1 MTTTRGMRRVAVV
14 TVMAT
19 TLGAC
24 EFISPVETNPN
35 TVPEATVDQLF
46 TGAQVISYFLGT
58 GGLSRIAAIWTQQMA
73 GTDRQFATFDSYTI
87 TDADFEDEFNALYTQ
102 GGLID
107 IREGIRQAEE
117 AGRPAYAGIL
127 KIHEAYLVGMH
138 ASFFGDIPYREAVTP
153 GIEDPVLDD
162 QAQVYGDVQALLDEA
177 ITDLAAGGIGP
188 GAVDKNF
195 GGDVAAWTAVARTL
209 KARFYMH
216 TAEVGGAAAYTAA
229 RDAVLAGGISTAAG
243 SWRARFNAANPERNM
258 WAQFM
263 IDRSGYVASG
273 DYLLPLMTANADPR
287 RSIYFSE
294 ASAGV
299 YTPRV
304 SLLSETGDGNDT
316 YDIPLVT
323 CAENYFILAEA
334 YYQLGGAANEI
345 LARAA
350 GRDALACEEATHG
363 LAADALGSASAFPVT
378 LTGAALLAEIMEQKY
393 IAQFLVTDAYNDYK
407 RTCLP
412 DINERVGGMPGRLF
426 YAQQERLSNSNVP
439 PTGVDPNDK
448 DNDTDPAPCP

>member
-1 MTTTRGMRRVAVV
+1 
-14 TVMAT
+14 MAT

-24 EFISPVETNPN
+24 EFISPVDANPN

-58 GGLSRIAAIWTQQMA
+58 GGLSRIASIWTQQMA
-73 GTDRQFATFDSYTI
+73 GVDRQFATFDAYTI

-107 IREGIRQAEE
+107 IREGIRQAED
-117 AGRPAYAGIL
+117 AGRTAYAGIL

-138 ASFFGDIPYREAVTP
+138 ASFFGDIPYREAVSDV
-153 GIEDPVLDD
+153 EDPALDD
-162 QAQVYGDVQALLDEA
+162 QAQVYADVQALLDEA
-177 ITDLAAGGIGP
+177 ITDLAGGGIGP

-195 GGDVAAWTAVARTL
+195 GGDVARWTAVARTL
-209 KARFYMH
+209 KGRFYMH
-216 TAEVGGAAAYTAA
+216 TAEVGGNAAYTAA
-229 RDAVLAGGISTAAG
+229 RDAVLAGAGGITTAAG

-258 WAQFM
+258 WTQFM

-273 DYLLPLMTANADPR
+273 DYLLPLMVANADPR
-287 RSIYFSE
+287 LGIYYSQ
-294 ASAGV
+294 AAGGG

-304 SLLSETGDGNDT
+304 SLLSATGYGEAT
-316 YDIPLVT
+316 YDIPMVT

-334 YYQLGGAANEI
+334 HYRLANPVAAVT
-345 LARAA
+345 AA
-350 GRDALACEEATHG
+350 QAALTCEEATHG
-363 LAADALGSASAFPVT
+363 LAADALGGSTRFVG

-393 IAQFLVTDAYNDYK
+393 IASFLMTEAYNDYK

-412 DINERVGGMPGRLF
+412 DITERVGGMPGRLF

-439 PTGVDPNDK
+439 ATGVDPNDK
-448 DNDTDPAPCP
+448 YNDNDPAPCP

>member
-1 MTTTRGMRRVAVV
+1 
-14 TVMAT
+14 MAT

-46 TGAQVISYFLGT
+46 TGAQVVSYFLGT

-73 GTDRQFATFDSYTI
+73 GVDRQFATFDAYTI

-107 IREGIRQAEE
+107 IREGIRLAED
-117 AGRPAYAGIL
+117 AGRQSYAGIL

-138 ASFFGDIPYREAVTP
+138 ASFFGDIPYRESVTP

-162 QAQVYGDVQALLDEA
+162 QAQVYADVQALLDEA
-177 ITDLAAGGIGP
+177 IADLAAGGIGP

-195 GGDVAAWTAVARTL
+195 AGSVASWTAVARTL
-209 KARFYMH
+209 KGRFYLH
-216 TAEVGGAAAYTAA
+216 TAEVGGNAAYTAA
-229 RDAVLAGGISTAAG
+229 RDAILAGGISTAAG

-258 WAQFM
+258 WTQFM

-273 DYLLPLMTANADPR
+273 DYLLPLMTTNADPR
-287 RSIYFSE
+287 RSIYYSE
-294 ASAGV
+294 ASPGV

-304 SLLSETGDGNDT
+304 SLLSATGYGNAT
-316 YDIPLVT
+316 YDVPMVT
-323 CAENYFILAEA
+323 CAESNFILAEA
-334 YYQLGGAANEI
+334 HYRLGAPASAITAAQ
-345 LARAA
+345 AA
-350 GRDALACEEATHG
+350 LTCEEATHG
-363 LAADALGSASAFPVT
+363 LAADALGGSTRFVG
-378 LTGAALLAEIMEQKY
+378 LVGAPLLEEIMEQKY
-393 IAQFLVTDAYNDYK
+393 IATFLMTEAYNDYK

-412 DINERVGGMPGRLF
+412 DITERVGGMPGRLF

-439 PTGVDPNDK
+439 ATGVDPNDK
-448 DNDTDPAPCP
+448 YNDNDPAPCP